1 MIERI
6 LLLVL
11 DGTVQDPA
19 ISDAIAGDLVEEYN
33 DLVASYGRVSAI
45 LWLSRQVALSFPRFP
60 SLGRGRRSASFDAR
74 KALAFYGVMGALILL
89 GVALVA
95 LLQRLLAPGT
105 VYL

>member
-89 GVALVA
+89 EIGRASGRERVSV
-95 LLQRLLAPGT
+95 QVG
-105 VYL
+105 